1 MTSASSYAAA
11 DKKTATIRIS
21 LWSGPVHC
29 SGELSV
35 AAAEELIERI
45 RAAIDS
51 LPVEAAAAD
60 FAMVA

>member
-1 MTSASSYAAA
+1 MTSATSFASA
-11 DKKTATIRIS
+11 DKKTGAIHVS

-29 SGELSV
+29 SGDLSV
-35 AAAEELIERI
+35 AAAEDLIKRI

-60 FAMVA
+60 FEMVA